1 MTFGMNMG
9 NTNGMKVAI
18 SVPQEIF
25 AAVDRLA
32 KERKT
37 SRSEVFAS
45 AVREY
50 LRRLE
55 TRQII
60 QKLNEV
66 WSQPLTQEE
75 ADTLVHMQRS
85 FRKTAEEEAFED

>member
-1 MTFGMNMG
+1 MNMIH
-9 NTNGMKVAI
+9 TSGMKIAI
-18 SVPQEIF
+18 SVPQDVF
-25 AAVDRLA
+25 TAVDRLA
-32 KERKT
+32 KERKI

-50 LRRLE
+50 LRSIE

-66 WSQPLTQEE
+66 WAQPLTQEE
-75 ADTLVHMQRS
+75 ADTLKHMQES
-85 FRKTAEEEAFED
+85 FRKTAVEEDFED

>member
-1 MTFGMNMG
+1 
-9 NTNGMKVAI
+9 MKIAI
-18 SVPQEIF
+18 SVPQDIF

-32 KERKT
+32 KERQK
-37 SRSEVFAS
+37 SRSEIFAT

-66 WSQPLTQEE
+66 WAKPLTQKE
-75 ADTLVHMQRS
+75 ADTLKHMQEA
-85 FRKTAEEEAFED
+85 FRKTAVEEDFED

>member
-1 MTFGMNMG
+1 MKKS
-9 NTNGMKVAI
+9 NTSGMKIAI
-18 SVPQEIF
+18 SIPPDIF

-37 SRSEVFAS
+37 SRSDVFAS

-60 QKLNEV
+60 QKLNQV

-75 ADTLVHMQRS
+75 ADTLEHMQKS
-85 FRKTAEEEAFED
+85 FRKTAENESFED

>member
-1 MTFGMNMG
+1 MNMG

>member
-1 MTFGMNMG
+1 MMH
-9 NTNGMKVAI
+9 TNGMKIAI
-18 SVPQEIF
+18 SIPQDIF

-37 SRSEVFAS
+37 SRSEIFAS

-50 LRRLE
+50 LRKIE

-66 WSQPLTQEE
+66 WAQPLTQEE
-75 ADTLVHMQRS
+75 ADTLKQMQES
-85 FRKTAEEEAFED
+85 FRKIVEEEDFED